1 MGMGMGMVIVPMGM
15 GIAYFIVKKQNSH
28 PYSSFVS
35 TQNVAH
41 LS

>member
-1 MGMGMGMVIVPMGM
+1 MGMGILLMGM
-15 GIAYFIVKKQNSH
+15 GIAYFIGEKIKFPSIFIGL
-28 PYSSFVS
+28 SI